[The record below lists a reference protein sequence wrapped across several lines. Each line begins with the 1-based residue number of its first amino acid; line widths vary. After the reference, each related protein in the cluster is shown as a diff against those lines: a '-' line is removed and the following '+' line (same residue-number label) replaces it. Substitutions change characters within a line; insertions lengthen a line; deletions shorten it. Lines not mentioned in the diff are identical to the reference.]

1 MSRRESLGSE
11 FEISESSL
19 VNCVLG
25 EGPRSSVLAI
35 IAALNEEEG
44 IGLTIQ
50 ELRQYLDNPCVL
62 VVDGRSIDRT
72 VEIAK
77 NLNAEIISQD
87 GKGKGDALAC
97 AIREVNFDLDY
108 VVLTDADYTYP
119 AEFVPK
125 MIRILDENPKVGMVC
140 GNRFNSHMNMNAMRN
155 MFYFGNRLLAFTHNM
170 LNGVAL
176 RDPLTGLRVI
186 RWRILTDWVPRS
198 KGFDI
203 EVELNHHVER
213 QGYSIREIDIPYR
226 PRLGEKKLKL
236 RHGATIIGRILLE
249 SFY

>member
-1 MSRRESLGSE
+1 M
-11 FEISESSL
+11 
-19 VNCVLG
+19 LG
-25 EGPRSSVLAI
+25 EGPRSSIMAI

-50 ELRQYLDNPCVL
+50 ELRRYLDNPRVL

-77 NLNAEIISQD
+77 RLNAEIISQD

-97 AIREVNFDLDY
+97 AIRKVKGDFDY

-119 AEFVPK
+119 AEFVPE
-125 MIRILDENPKVGMVC
+125 MIRILDENPKIGMVC
-140 GNRFNSHMNMNAMRN
+140 GNRFNAHFHLEGMKDT
-155 MFYFGNRLLAFTHNM
+155 FYMGNRILAFTHTM

-176 RDPLTGLRVI
+176 QDPLTGLRVL
-186 RWRILTDWVPRS
+186 RWEILKGWTPKSR
-198 KGFDI
+198 GFDI
-203 EVELNHHVER
+203 EVELNHRVER
-213 QGYSIREIDIPYR
+213 QGFGIREIDILYR

-236 RHGATIIGRILLE
+236 RHGLSIAGRIVME
-249 SFY
+249 SLSIHA